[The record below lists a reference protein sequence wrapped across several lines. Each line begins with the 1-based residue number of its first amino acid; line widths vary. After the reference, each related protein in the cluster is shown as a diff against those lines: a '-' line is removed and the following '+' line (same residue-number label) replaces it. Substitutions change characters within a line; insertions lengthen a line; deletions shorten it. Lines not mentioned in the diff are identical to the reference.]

1 MPVSDLRLDLL
12 GTSFSITAD
21 EDPGYLRGILDQYR
35 AAITKTQ
42 ENMGLKDPLKTA
54 ILTGFLLC
62 DEVHKLRNRGEAP
75 EDDEAERLTLNLI
88 TRIDEALG
96 NKTPGHE

>member
-1 MPVSDLRLDLL
+1 MPFSDLRLDLL

-21 EDPGYLRGILDQYR
+21 EDPVYLRGILDQYR
-35 AAITKTQ
+35 AAIANTQ
-42 ENMGLKDPLKTA
+42 KNMGLKDPLKTA

-62 DEVHKLRNRGEAP
+62 DEIHKLRNRGEAP
-75 EDDEAERLTLNLI
+75 EADEVERLTLNLI
-88 TRIDEALG
+88 ARIDEALE